1 MQYKE
6 DFKGFIGQHI
16 SHVLIAFPNSITR
29 PCLPAVWNAFSKLK
43 SNILLQS
50 NFLPDVVTQAVG
62 RELAKTSFLGPFL
75 SVSVF
80 AEDEAKVADKFF
92 SGNPVA
98 DKSLNQTLQQELENT
113 RVWPSL

>member
-1 MQYKE
+1 LDKINE
-6 DFKGFIGQHI
+6 
-16 SHVLIAFPNSITR
+16 
-29 PCLPAVWNAFSKLK
+29 LK
-43 SNILLQS
+43 SNVLLQS
-50 NFLPDVVTQAVG
+50 NFQPDVVTQAVG

-80 AEDEAKVADKFF
+80 AEDEPKVADKFF

-113 RVWPSL
+113 RV

>member
-1 MQYKE
+1 M
-6 DFKGFIGQHI
+6 
-16 SHVLIAFPNSITR
+16 SRVLYSNITCCLHIAFPNSVTR
-29 PCLPAVWNAFSKLK
+29 LISTCSVNAFSKLIE
-43 SNILLQS
+43 NILLQS

-113 RVWPSL
+113 RV